1 MSGKIDR
8 RNFLKIMGLGGAG
21 TALGGCD
28 LPSTVTLEEGKEE
41 VVSYL
46 MPEEYVIPGIGV
58 WYASTCTQC
67 PAGCGIHGRVRE
79 GRVLKLEGNPSA
91 SMNNGNICMMGQ
103 AGVQGHYNPDRIKT
117 PMMREGDNLVPVSWE
132 KAMGA
137 VQEKLTAASGDQI
150 AWFTGT
156 LSGHQ
161 AALVNNHLEAVG
173 SKKHYIHEPI
183 NAAVWQAVNKDMLGE
198 AMPRLRIDK
207 AQMILSFGAD
217 FLGTWISPVN
227 FAGEYAKFRKQK
239 QRGLLVTIEPKMSL
253 TGGSSDLWIAAKPG
267 TEGVVALGIANLLVK
282 THGKNMSALP
292 QSVQDLV
299 NKYDVE
305 TAANMAGIDPKRL
318 EKVAELLVARSPS
331 LVLAGAPAEGQS
343 KGYASVAAVMLLNYL
358 LGNIGQ
364 TIESQGNF
372 PFGQLKAKTGGTSDL
387 FNFVEAAKNKQLAV
401 AFFYGTNPKYTAPS
415 AIGMDSALNDVPF
428 KVAISPFMDETTA
441 SADVVLP
448 AASYLEDWGTHVAA
462 YQPEQTAIG
471 VQQPLMEKL
480 YAETRGF
487 GDITLDLL
495 KAAKK
500 DVYSAF
506 PDYYAYLKNAH
517 AAMPGN
523 LKEAGMSDND
533 AWNAALQHG
542 LIKVTV
548 SRNPLSVK
556 PVAFADPAPAES
568 DSNYAYHFVPS
579 ARLGLWDGRH
589 ANLPWL
595 QEAPDQIAKVVWG
608 SWAEIHPSTAE
619 KLGIKHGS
627 IIKVESEHGSA
638 EVQAIV
644 IKSIHPDVIAIP
656 MGQGHEEYGRY
667 AKGRGANPLKL
678 LNPVKEENTGELASY
693 ATRVKVSPT
702 GQKEVVVRL
711 GASDTQAGR
720 RFVVTVP
727 VDQYQ
732 RTEGA

>member
-46 MPEEYVIPGIGV
+46 MPEEYVIPGVGV

-67 PAGCGIHGRVRE
+67 AAGCGIHGRVRE
-79 GRVLKLEGNPSA
+79 GRVLKLEGNPGS
-91 SMNNGNICMMGQ
+91 SMNSGNICMMGQ

-117 PMMREGDNLVPVSWE
+117 PMMREGGNLVAVSWD
-132 KAMGA
+132 KAMNA
-137 VQEKLTAASGDQI
+137 IQEKLSAASGDQV

-183 NAAVWQAVNKDMLGE
+183 NTSVWQAVNRDMLGE

-207 AQMILSFGAD
+207 AQMVLSFGAD
-217 FLGTWISPVN
+217 FLGTWISPVH
-227 FAGEYAKFRKQK
+227 FAGEYAKFRKQSR
-239 QRGLLVTIEPKMSL
+239 RGLLVTIEPKMSL
-253 TGGSSDLWIAAKPG
+253 TGANSDLWIPAKPG

-282 THGKNMSALP
+282 NHGKDMSPLP
-292 QSVQDLV
+292 ESVQALI
-299 NKYDVE
+299 NKYDAG
-305 TAANMAGIDPKRL
+305 TAAKAAGIDEKRL
-318 EKVAELLVARSPS
+318 QRIAELLVERSPS
-331 LVLAGAPAEGQS
+331 LVLAGAPVEGQA
-343 KGYASVAAVMLLNYL
+343 KGYAAVAAVMMLNQL

-364 TIESQGNF
+364 TIESQGDF
-372 PFGQLKAKTGGTSDL
+372 PFSQLKAKTGGTGDL
-387 FNFVEAAKNKQLAV
+387 FAFVEAAKNKNLAAV
-401 AFFYGTNPKYTAPS
+401 FFYGTNPKFTAPT

-428 KVAISPFMDETTA
+428 KVAISQFMDETTMA
-441 SADVVLP
+441 ADVVLP

-462 YQPEQTAIG
+462 YQPEQSAIG
-471 VQQPLMEKL
+471 VQQPLMERL
-480 YAETRGF
+480 YAETKGF
-487 GDITLDLL
+487 GDIILDLL
-495 KAAKK
+495 KVAKK

-506 PDYYAYLKNAH
+506 ADYYAYLKNAH
-517 AAMPGN
+517 AAMPAD

-533 AWNAALQHG
+533 AWNAALQKG
-542 LIKVTV
+542 LIKVAGANK
-548 SRNPLSVK
+548 SLSVN
-556 PVAFADPAPAES
+556 PVAFADPAPA
-568 DSNYAYHFVPS
+568 DSGGNFAYHFVPS

-595 QEAPDQIAKVVWG
+595 QEAPDQISKLVWD
-608 SWAEIHPSTAE
+608 SWAEIHPATAQ

-627 IIKVESEHGSA
+627 IINVESEHGTA
-638 EVQAIV
+638 KVQAV
-644 IKSIHPDVIAIP
+644 LIKAIHPDVIAIP

-678 LNPVKEENTGELASY
+678 LNPVKEEATGELAMY
-693 ATRVKVSPT
+693 ATRVNASPT

-727 VDQYQ
+727 VEQYQ